1 MARRAGVFDGQEI
14 SAAHP
19 PHTHAG
25 GKARVALAASRE
37 DKTLAE
43 SAKHFGLQ
51 SNQITEWQ
59 RQLFENA
66 ASGFGGGEASEPVD
80 LFPL

>member
-1 MARRAGVFDGQEI
+1 M
-14 SAAHP
+14 
-19 PHTHAG
+19 
-25 GKARVALAASRE
+25 ALAASRE

-51 SNQITEWQ
+51 PNQITEWQ